1 MQGARQRT
9 SKNSLFVVRSTPD
22 VVITAKL
29 FEYGMQLS
37 QSLAL
42 VHRRGEESFVDM
54 ACPSH
59 GAYTL
64 RLFATRESNNS
75 DAEAVL
81 PTWICDYTLDVDPPP
96 QGLIQGRVGYSEVMP
111 PARGKRVY
119 LRSPQQINLESINS
133 HWFDVEVPGATH
145 IAIGSARTWI
155 DLHAEFG
162 EEGDAWG
169 VEGRFRG
176 MVYLPHSG
184 DFFMYVSMDNEPFVP
199 FMRFVGL

>member
-1 MQGARQRT
+1 MKGSRQRT
-9 SKNSLFVVRSTPD
+9 SKNLLFVCRSDPD
-22 VVITAKL
+22 VILTAKL
-29 FEYGMQLS
+29 LEYGMQLP

-42 VHRRGEESFVDM
+42 VHRRENESFIDM

-64 RLFATRESNNS
+64 RLFARREANNS
-75 DAEAVL
+75 DTEEVL
-81 PTWICDYTLDVDPPP
+81 PTWICDYTLDLDPPKP
-96 QGLIQGRVGYSEVMP
+96 GLIQGRVGYAEMMP
-111 PARGKRVY
+111 PALGKCVY

-133 HWFDVEVPGATH
+133 HWFDVEIPGATH

-155 DLHAEFG
+155 DLNADFG

-169 VEGRFRG
+169 VQGRFRG

-184 DFFMYVSMDNEPFVP
+184 DFFMYVSIDNEPFVP
-199 FMRFVGL
+199 YMRFAAM